1 MTVITVAVH
10 GRRVPSRLVLMVLV
24 VALVAGLAGLLP
36 ERFAGPGAALGTIV
50 AELGRQVAAVS
61 SPATAA
67 LPDSATPEELIR
79 ALGAGAAPA
88 ADELA
93 AYWSTVAPEQR
104 AVLLQQVPGAIGRLE
119 GVDYRD
125 RDAGNR
131 AALAAVLA
139 GPSAGT
145 ATMAT
150 AMSVADAL
158 DDVEDRGLPAQLVS
172 FDDTE
177 DLDAR
182 AAIAVG
188 DLDTADT
195 IAFLVPGMDYSVDED
210 LGTLTAAAL
219 NLYDEQEE
227 QLEGQGSE
235 ATHAVVSWLGYRTP
249 AAAPSLEVLLEDRA
263 IAGGALLASALEG
276 VRAVRGDGAVL
287 AVVAHSYGTRVATYA
302 LSTGATADALVL
314 IASPG
319 VAETVS
325 TAAQLAVPLEHVW
338 AARARNDGP
347 AALGLNLGAFFGGNV
362 DPLAT
367 GFGAQVFG
375 QTLSGDYDH
384 GLLEVELTGGER
396 LGYLDLATESLREI
410 AVLGLG
416 LTLAA

>member
-1 MTVITVAVH
+1 VTVVTSAVH
-10 GRRVPSRLVLMVLV
+10 DRRVPSRLILMVLV

-36 ERFAGPGAALGTIV
+36 ERFAGTGAPWGTIV

-61 SPATAA
+61 APTAVPPPASAA
-67 LPDSATPEELIR
+67 PEELIR

-93 AYWSTVAPEQR
+93 AYWSTVAPERR
-104 AVLLQQVPGAIGRLE
+104 AVLLQQMPRAIGRLE

-131 AALAAVLA
+131 AALAAAIA

-145 ATMAT
+145 ATIAT
-150 AMSVADAL
+150 AVSVADAL
-158 DDVEDRGLPAQLVS
+158 DDVEQRGLPAQLVS
-172 FDDTE
+172 FEDTE

-227 QLEGQGSE
+227 QLRDQGSG
-235 ATHAVVSWLGYRTP
+235 ATHAVVAWLGYRTP
-249 AAAPSLEVLLEDRA
+249 AAAPSIEVLLEDRA

-302 LSTGATADALVL
+302 LSSGASADALVL

-325 TAAQLAVPLEHVW
+325 TASQLAVPLEHVW

-347 AALGLNLGAFFGGNV
+347 AALGLNLGVLFGGNA

-367 GFGAQVFG
+367 AFGAQVFG
-375 QTLSGDYDH
+375 QTLGGDYDH